1 MKPLENINVGDK
13 IGVLTS
19 EGLYGRHPRGTESR
33 NFIEPWVV
41 IAITKTTVRARRN
54 GLASSWSFNG
64 RPVGY
69 GVSGGAVP
77 WTPEIEAVEAAK
89 RARWEK
95 EDQEKLSKARLQ
107 QSISDSIEAI
117 RRRSAFMTGEQVER
131 LKEFVI
137 SISKDGE

>member
-1 MKPLENINVGDK
+1 MKPLENVKVGDK
-13 IGVLTS
+13 IGVHAS
-19 EGLYGRHPRGTESR
+19 ESPYWRQSRNTESR
-33 NFIEPWVV
+33 SFIEPWEV
-41 IAITKTTVRARRN
+41 IAITKTTVRARRS

-77 WTPEIEAVEAAK
+77 WTAEIEAVESAK
-89 RARWEK
+89 RARWDK
-95 EDQEKLSKARLQ
+95 EDQEKLSQVRLQ